1 MAPRQSK
8 LRSRAQTQKRPSRVR
23 RTLMKPRPRLR
34 TQRSQKVSP
43 RPNARGVNNP
53 MSRMNANAP
62 LRIQTTE
69 RVVTLTIPVNSQ
81 PGDLLYVL
89 KNNPT
94 SSPRVRVITSQHD
107 SWHGDTHVEVE
118 TTGNA
123 FAKNFLLIRHV
134 PNGDETRLPAPGQN
148 LLNFAEAYSR
158 KGETC
163 KLQLDSNAKGR
174 VSAPWRL
181 TSYNP
186 NKPILDTDPSECN
199 NGLYII
205 VSNGSPGQDP
215 VDITIRFHVN
225 ISCYG
230 AIYTPIQELPLAFNS
245 RFANTTATLQTIT
258 HPSIGTAIPNGA
270 FVTTAPLVLALE
282 TQAGVV
288 RIVPESTP
296 LTLNNVAGPN
306 TSIFCRVSGPS
317 IPAGYTVA
325 FRAPNGNMES
335 FWNTSHTTW
344 QYLP

>member
-1 MAPRQSK
+1 MSPRQN
-8 LRSRAQTQKRPSRVR
+8 RMRQRAQTSKRPTRVR
-23 RTLMKPRPRLR
+23 RTQMKPRPRTR
-34 TQRSQKVSP
+34 PTRQKVAS
-43 RPNARGVNNP
+43 RPNYRGANNP
-53 MSRMNANAP
+53 MSKLNVNAP
-62 LRIQTTE
+62 LKIQTTE
-69 RVVTLTIPVNSQ
+69 RVVTLTIPVDSK

-94 SSPRVRVITSQHD
+94 SSPRARVITSQHD

-134 PNGDETRLPAPGQN
+134 PNGDESRLPTPGQD

-186 NKPILDTDPSECN
+186 NKPILDSDPSECN

-205 VSNGSPGQDP
+205 VSNGSPGAEP

-230 AIYTPIQELPLAFNS
+230 AIYKPIEVVNPSSFNTRYTPTFQS
-245 RFANTTATLQTIT
+245 ATQVL
-258 HPSIGTAIPNGA
+258 HPSFGPAPVSTGER
-270 FVTTAPLVLALE
+270 VTLAPLMICDQPANII
-282 TQAGVV
+282 
-288 RIVPESTP
+288 RIVPAGTTVN
-296 LTLNNVAGPN
+296 LTTTAGPN
-306 TSIFCRVSGPS
+306 TSFICRVTGPD
-317 IPAGYTVA
+317 IPANFFIAHRA
-325 FRAPNGNMES
+325 FNGNIEYL
-335 FWNTSHTTW
+335 WNNNFTTF
-344 QYLP
+344 QFVS